1 MVRIRE
7 RTGVG
12 QLLKRAFRLV
22 KVVFA
27 SAAVVQLV
35 EQQPSKLPVA
45 GSSPVRRS
53 TRSKAIAALAMAL
66 SLAVSRGKILEW
78 FAENGWVSPH
88 TNTILRHL

>member
-12 QLLKRAFRLV
+12 QFRKRTFRPV

-66 SLAVSRGKILEW
+66 SKTASRGKALEW
-78 FAENGWVSPH
+78 FTENGWVSPH
-88 TNTILRHL
+88 TNAILRHF

>member
-12 QLLKRAFRLV
+12 QLRKRIFRPV
-22 KVVFA
+22 KVVLV

-53 TRSKAIAALAMAL
+53 TRSKAIAAWAMAL
-66 SLAVSRGKILEW
+66 SQTASGVRL
-78 FAENGWVSPH
+78 
-88 TNTILRHL
+88 